1 MNSLSRRLTCLSA
14 FLILSACGDDDL
26 SDLKQFVKEIKA
38 IEGEEIEPLEAIKKG
53 DFFYYE
59 LDDSRDPFIQVEQ
72 IEEVMEVVDLPKK
85 ITNGIKPDF
94 SRIKEDLESFPLDSL
109 KMVGTVKTDQ
119 LWALI
124 RSEEGIQKVKLGNY
138 LGKNHG
144 KIIQLSTMEIKLEEI
159 VKEDE
164 ESGIW
169 IKKEAKLP
177 LDMGVNEQ
185 K

>member
-1 MNSLSRRLTCLSA
+1 MNSLSIRLTCLSA
-14 FLILSACGDDDL
+14 FLMLSACGGDDL
-26 SDLKQFVKEIKA
+26 SDLKSFVQEIKD
-38 IEGEEIEPLEAIKKG
+38 IEGEEIEPLEAINTG

-59 LDDSRDPFIQVEQ
+59 LDGSRDPFIQTEQ
-72 IEEVMEVVDLPKK
+72 MDEVMEEVNLPKK

-109 KMVGTVKTDQ
+109 KMVGTVKTDR
-119 LWALI
+119 LWALV
-124 RSEEGIQKVKLGNY
+124 RSDEGIQKVKLGNY
-138 LGKNHG
+138 IGKNHG
-144 KIIQLSTMEIKLEEI
+144 KIIQISAMEIKLEEI

-164 ESGIW
+164 ESEIW

-177 LDMGVNEQ
+177 LDMGVDEQ